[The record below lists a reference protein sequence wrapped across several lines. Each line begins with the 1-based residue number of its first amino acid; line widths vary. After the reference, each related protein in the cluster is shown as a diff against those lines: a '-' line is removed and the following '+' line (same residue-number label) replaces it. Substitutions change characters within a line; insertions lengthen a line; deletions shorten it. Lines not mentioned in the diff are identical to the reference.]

1 MTSDRN
7 MDQPDPPSSE
17 VDPHTP
23 RDTPLD
29 AHSATRSVGDAKEC
43 EKERPSARASSV
55 TRRDSNV
62 DPSPGVRA
70 AAWRREAPSH
80 AHATSGSPATSKPGS
95 TTNETD
101 DDVDDGVDD
110 DLLFRLLQESDDTP
124 VLAPSPRPSLRRP
137 ADAVGPAVEPPS
149 APPVPV
155 PGQVVRE
162 EISPTL
168 ERLETVRGGK
178 ASDRYIRVKYPDDH
192 YFARTASD
200 ELEATVPAPEPRTGA
215 ERTLRRVRT
224 ALFGAPLTTAQQI
237 HERLTKV
244 KALAVLSSDA
254 ISSVAYATE
263 ASLAILITAGLGV
276 LHFNPWIAGA
286 IALLMLIVG
295 ASYYQTI
302 HAYPQGGGSYIV
314 ARSNLGD
321 WPGLVAAAAL
331 LIDYVLT
338 VSVSVSA
345 GVDAIVS
352 LNTVRLSAFAVP
364 LGVLFILLIMVV
376 NLRGIRESGTI
387 FAAPTYLFIVSFLI
401 MIVTGVIHAALAP
414 GGLFTPL
421 PPHIHPFGP
430 PLGWAPE
437 KLSLLLVL
445 TAFASGCSAMTGVE
459 AISNGVPAFQ
469 APESKNAGRT
479 LLWMIAVLVTLF
491 LGTTY
496 LAWRFG
502 IEPYNGGEPT
512 VTAQIARLLF
522 GGSLATSWFYYLI
535 QIATMLI
542 LILAANTSYADFPR
556 LASILAR
563 DGWLPRGFTFRGNR
577 LAFSV
582 GIVVLTVLATLLV
595 VIFAGNTEAL
605 INLYALGVFTAFTLS
620 QSGMVMHW
628 WRLRDRRDRQAGH
641 WLRSM
646 LINGVGAVTTA
657 VVAVVIMF
665 TKFDRG
671 AWIVMLLVPLLVLMF
686 RGIARHYRV
695 VAQQIT
701 QLDVLPATAVRHQA
715 LVPIS
720 RMDRVAERTLAYA
733 RSLGLQVTAVHVATE
748 LDDERDFREAF
759 YRWVHEVTLAEK
771 RERHEQHDR
780 WDDKPPASPPALVV
794 IRSPYRGL
802 VGPFLEYVRR
812 RRSASPESVVT
823 VFLPEYVP
831 AHVWERVLH
840 NETALRL
847 KLALYAMRGVV
858 VTNVPYHLGT
868 ADEPESEVMLRRRSQ
883 RQITSD
889 SAEAIEPE

>member
-1 MTSDRN
+1 MTSELNGSGSR
-7 MDQPDPPSSE
+7 QGQPSSHSG
-17 VDPHTP
+17 DPAGNGAKQARTP
-23 RDTPLD
+23 FESVTPT
-29 AHSATRSVGDAKEC
+29 ASATPGPGAASLGSLAVDETEEDDA
-43 EKERPSARASSV
+43 
-55 TRRDSNV
+55 
-62 DPSPGVRA
+62 
-70 AAWRREAPSH
+70 
-80 AHATSGSPATSKPGS
+80 
-95 TTNETD
+95 
-101 DDVDDGVDD
+101 
-110 DLLFRLLQESDDTP
+110 LFRLLRENDESDETP
-124 VLAPSPRPSLRRP
+124 DLAPSKRGASTRVTPL
-137 ADAVGPAVEPPS
+137 S
-149 APPVPV
+149 APAPAALPH
-155 PGQVVRE
+155 GQVVHAE
-162 EISPTL
+162 VSPTL
-168 ERLETVRGGK
+168 ERRETVKGGRLG
-178 ASDRYIRVKYPDDH
+178 DTYVRVKHPERG
-192 YFARTASD
+192 YFTRKAPD
-200 ELEATVPAPEPRTGA
+200 ELEAAVPAPAPRSETA
-215 ERTLRRVRT
+215 RLVRRVRT

-263 ASLAILITAGLGV
+263 ASLAILITAGLGI
-276 LHFNPWIAGA
+276 LSINPWIAVA
-286 IALLMLIVG
+286 IATLMLIVG
-295 ASYYQTI
+295 ASYFQTI

-352 LNTVRLSAFAVP
+352 LNTTRLSEFAVP
-364 LGVLFILLIMVV
+364 LGVIFILAIMVV
-376 NLRGIRESGTI
+376 NLRGVREAGTI
-387 FAAPTYLFIVSFLI
+387 FTAPTYLFIGAFLV
-401 MIVTGVIHAALAP
+401 MIVTGIIHAALAP
-414 GGLFTPL
+414 GGLFTPI

-469 APESKNAGRT
+469 APESRNAART
-479 LLWMIAVLVTLF
+479 LVWMITILVTLF

-512 VTAQIARLLF
+512 LTSQIANMLF
-522 GGSLATSWFYYLI
+522 GGSVVTNWFFYVI
-535 QIATMLI
+535 QFTTMLI

-556 LASILAR
+556 LASILAH
-563 DGWLPRGFTFRGNR
+563 DGWLPKGFSFRGNR

-582 GIVVLTVLATLLV
+582 GIVVLTVLAITL
-595 VIFAGNTEAL
+595 IIAFEGNTEAL

-620 QSGMVMHW
+620 QSGMVIHW
-628 WRLRDRRDRQAGH
+628 WRLRAAAGSG

-646 LINGVGAVTTA
+646 IINAIGALTTGL
-657 VVAVVIMF
+657 VAMVIMV

-671 AWIVMLLVPLLVLMF
+671 AWIVMLLVPLLVLLF
-686 RGIARHYRV
+686 RGISRHYRG

-701 QLDVLPATAVRHQA
+701 RLAPPPPATTVRHQA
-715 LVPIS
+715 LAPIS

-733 RSLGLQVTAVHVATE
+733 RSLGLQVTAVHVTTE
-748 LDDERDFREAF
+748 QEDDSDFREAF
-759 YRWVHEVTLAEK
+759 YHWAHDVEIAENNQSWGGK
-771 RERHEQHDR
+771 Q
-780 WDDKPPASPPALVV
+780 PAPLPQLVV

-802 VGPFLEYVRR
+802 VGPFLEYVRQR
-812 RRSASPESVVT
+812 RRASPGSLVT

-831 AHVWERVLH
+831 AHVWERALH

-847 KLALYAMRGVV
+847 KLALYSMRDVV
-858 VTNVPYHLGT
+858 VTNVPYHLDP
-868 ADEPESEVMLRRRSQ
+868 AEEPQREVELWM
-883 RQITSD
+883 RQQ
-889 SAEAIEPE
+889 